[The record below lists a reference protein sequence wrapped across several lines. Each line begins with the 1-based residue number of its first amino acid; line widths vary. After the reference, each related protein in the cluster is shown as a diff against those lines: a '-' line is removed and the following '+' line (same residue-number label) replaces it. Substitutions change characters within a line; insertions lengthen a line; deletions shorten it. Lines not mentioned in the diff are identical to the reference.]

1 MSLNKYD
8 MIGNNSIKQGETFA
22 KQITWN
28 DGSGS
33 PINLTGYTARMYL
46 KRALTDTV
54 SAFELTTANSRI
66 ALGGAVGTITLSIT
80 TTDTAG
86 LSGDYVYDLELVNGS
101 NVKRLL
107 QGKIKIDAEVTK

>member
-8 MIGNNSIKQGETFA
+8 MSGNNSIKQGETFA

-28 DGSGS
+28 DGAGS
-33 PINLTGYTARMYL
+33 PINLTGYTARMHL
-46 KRALTDTV
+46 KRAVTDTIAV
-54 SAFELTTANSRI
+54 FELTTSNSRI
-66 ALGGAVGTITLSIT
+66 SLGGTAGTITLSIT
-80 TTDTAG
+80 ASDTAT